1 MPVQVPRL
9 NHKLQFENEGWS
21 EAGTP
26 SRTGGESM
34 ASAGSPSARDTSR
47 DDAVRVI
54 VRIRPLNEREGDATS
69 CPPAVAAQ
77 GHSNVVLLD
86 PNRSEPY
93 TIAIDHVLD
102 PQATQIHMFQAAGCR
117 IVEHAMAGFNTSIF
131 AYGQTGSG
139 KTYTMLGD
147 VAREPDGSLSPGC
160 GLVPR
165 VFEALFAAIAEKEQ
179 MTQRGSSASSLRYSV
194 KCSFL
199 EIYNEEVTDLL
210 NPSST
215 GLQIRDG
222 DLKRGI
228 YVQGLSENEVLNAD
242 DVLSLIQAGSEN
254 RRIAATR
261 MNERSSRSHSV
272 FTATIESHERT
283 SGGVLRVRFAKM
295 NLIDL
300 AGSERVARS
309 GSAGQQLSEVKSINR
324 SLAVLARV
332 ISALVERQRRPTV
345 HVPYRDSRL
354 TFLLQESLGGN
365 SRTCIIANVTPA
377 PDSATET
384 YGTLSFANG
393 AKKIKCRAVVNE
405 DRTGDARALAAE
417 NSRMEKLVAELQMQ
431 VEQADALFDQNN
443 TAITAMR
450 VEQGVLR
457 RELGELRA
465 QASRSTEDA
474 AQLRT
479 ENAMLNA
486 AIAADDE
493 ERERLLD
500 EIEDAREAAMRA
512 REEAKVLKHEVVAA
526 RNAAAEAAAE
536 VAEARATRAAVEA
549 LFEEAKAEARRVQ
562 KEAQADSIAAATKEE
577 SLRRENETLRTHND
591 ELTKELEKL
600 RKDLT
605 GKHSSVN
612 NYKRMVGE
620 IGRLIDWAQSPSS
633 QQPGGSQN
641 GAPGDAVGGHGMDR
655 TGNYPSPA
663 AMAALQVAR
672 MSLAANGGVEGGGGL
687 ALGDTTN
694 SNNKYTKAGA
704 TAVIKEPV
712 GGERNNRH
720 NKPVMAIG
728 T

>member
-1 MPVQVPRL
+1 MPPQIPRL
-9 NHKLQFENEGWS
+9 NQIIENEGWS

-26 SRTGGESM
+26 WTARTGRESM
-34 ASAGSPSARDTSR
+34 ASAASPSTRDTSA

-54 VRIRPLNEREGDATS
+54 VRIRPLNEREGDAATCS
-69 CPPAVAAQ
+69 PALTAQ
-77 GHSNVVLLD
+77 GASTVMLLD
-86 PNRSEPY
+86 PGRTEPY
-93 TIAIDHVLD
+93 TVAVDQVLD
-102 PQATQIHMFQAAGCR
+102 SDATQDLMFEAAGCR
-117 IVEHAMAGFNTSIF
+117 IVDHAMAGFNTSIF

-147 VAREPDGSLSPGC
+147 VARESDGSLSPDC

-165 VFEALFAAIAEKEQ
+165 VFEALFAAIALREQ
-179 MTQRGSSASSLRYSV
+179 MTARGSSASSLRYSV

-210 NPSST
+210 NPAAT

-228 YVQGLSENEVLNAD
+228 YVQGLSENEVLNAN
-242 DVLSLIQAGSEN
+242 DVLNLIQSGSEN

-272 FTATIESHERT
+272 FTATLESHERT
-283 SGGVLRVRFAKM
+283 SGGVLRVRYAKM

-309 GSAGQQLSEVKSINR
+309 GAAGQQLSEVKSINR

-384 YGTLSFANG
+384 HSTLSFANG

-417 NSRMEKLVAELQMQ
+417 NARMEKVIADLQQ
-431 VEQADALFDQNN
+431 QLEQAQSLFDQNN

-457 RELGELRA
+457 RELGEARA
-465 QASRSTEDA
+465 QASRLSEEA
-474 AQLRT
+474 VQLRT

-486 AIAADDE
+486 AVVAEEE

-500 EIEDAREAAMRA
+500 EIEDAREAAVRA
-512 REEAKVLKHEVVAA
+512 REEAKALKEEVVAA
-526 RNAAAEAAAE
+526 RNAAAEVAGE
-536 VAEARATRAAVEA
+536 VAEARATRAAVES
-549 LFEEAKAEARRVQ
+549 LLEESKSELRRVQ
-562 KEAQADSIAAATKEE
+562 KEAQADTIAAASREE
-577 SLRRENETLRTHND
+577 GLRRENEAEKAKNE
-591 ELTKELEKL
+591 ELAVELEKL
-600 RKDLT
+600 RKELR
-605 GKHSSVN
+605 GEHSSVN
-612 NYKRMVGE
+612 RYKRMVGE
-620 IGRLIDWAQSPSS
+620 VVRLIDWTQASP
-633 QQPGGSQN
+633 PAGANFTTGG
-641 GAPGDAVGGHGMDR
+641 GPAAAPALAGHGMMAA
-655 TGNYPSPA
+655 TGGSKPSPA
-663 AMAALQVAR
+663 AAAALRVAR
-672 MSLAANGGVEGGGGL
+672 MSLANGAREEGGGN
-687 ALGDTTN
+687 ATLGDATN
-694 SNNKYTKAGA
+694 A
-704 TAVIKEPV
+704 
-712 GGERNNRH
+712 H
-720 NKPVMAIG
+720 NKNRASYKSVVIQEPAGRHRTRAVTATG
-728 T
+728 K